1 MDEDRYCLHC
11 KEKEKPRDALNHVGR
26 FNENP
31 INTLI
36 EQADA
41 VGLFELSKQLK
52 SQKKP
57 IYMHGSCSCRTSII
71 NDAFRKIKSTAS
83 SKETARSTRSTSF
96 EFDFMNQCFHC
107 TKNNASMI

>member
-31 INTLI
+31 INTLV

-41 VGLFELSKQLK
+41 AGLFELSKQLK
-52 SQKKP
+52 SKKKEKTF
-57 IYMHGSCSCRTSII
+57 IYMHGSCRTGIKNEAS
-71 NDAFRKIKSTAS
+71 RK
-83 SKETARSTRSTSF
+83 
-96 EFDFMNQCFHC
+96 
-107 TKNNASMI
+107 